1 MKQKRC
7 EIISVGTELLLGDT
21 LNTNAHFLAQGLSR
35 LGLDLYVQTVV
46 GDNPGRMEQAVR
58 GAMARAEILL
68 FTGGLGPTSDD
79 LTKEIVAACFGR
91 QLVMD
96 EAALAG
102 IRDFYALTGRVM
114 PKSNEKQALMPE
126 GGILL
131 ANAQGTAPGCILF
144 SDEGHIAI
152 LMPGP
157 PREMQ
162 PMFDSQVAPF
172 LAQFATGRLYSRVV
186 RVVSLGESQMAEMLH
201 DLIDRGT
208 NPTLAPYASNG
219 EAYVR
224 ITCRAASQAEANLV
238 LAPVV
243 EEVVRRLGRHAYGV
257 DIQNLETLVT
267 ALLRERHLRI
277 AVAEAGTAGLMAQR
291 LQSTPMAPNVC
302 GPCLSA
308 PNLPVLKQA
317 MDIAIEPDVDTER
330 TCALLSQ
337 QLRSRCHTQA
347 AMVIALAEK
356 GYTCAVSLDRE
367 TTTFTRPLPPR
378 GLDYHR
384 TQATQAAL
392 DALRL
397 MLLSWNR

>member
-1 MKQKRC
+1 MNQKRC

-35 LGLDLYVQTVV
+35 LGLDLYIQTVV
-46 GDNPGRMEQAVR
+46 GDNPARMEQAIR
-58 GAMARAEILL
+58 AAMERAEILL

-91 QLVMD
+91 ELVMD
-96 EAALAG
+96 EEALAG
-102 IRDFYALTGRVM
+102 IRAFYTLTGRVM

-131 ANAQGTAPGCILF
+131 RNAQGTAPGCIMF
-144 SDEGHIAI
+144 SDAGHIAI

-157 PREMQ
+157 PREME

-172 LAQFATGRLYSRVV
+172 LSQFAFSRLYSRVV
-186 RVVSLGESQMAEMLH
+186 RVVSLGESQMAEKLA

-224 ITCRAASQAEANLV
+224 ITCRAGSQEEANQV

-243 EEVVRRLGRHAYGV
+243 EEVVKRLGRHAYGV
-257 DIQNLETLVT
+257 DIQNLETLVS
-267 ALLRERHLRI
+267 ALMRERHLRI
-277 AVAEAGTAGLMAQR
+277 SVAEAGTAGLFAQR
-291 LQSTPMAPNVC
+291 LQTTQWAPTVC
-302 GPCLSA
+302 GPCISA
-308 PNLPVLKQA
+308 PNLPALKQA
-317 MDIAIEPDVDTER
+317 MGISIEPDVDTEQSCALLTQHLR
-330 TCALLSQ
+330 SRFHAEAALVIALFPQAYTCALSLGRDSQ
-337 QLRSRCHTQA
+337 
-347 AMVIALAEK
+347 
-356 GYTCAVSLDRE
+356 
-367 TTTFTRPLPPR
+367 TFTRALPDR

-384 TQATQAAL
+384 THASQAAL